1 MQGPV
6 VHERLG
12 GEATLRMLRADA
24 VLRRVLPEASP

>member
-1 MQGPV
+1 MQGPA

-24 VLRRVLPEASP
+24 VLPEASP